1 MTLQEILEDYERQS
15 NPDRF
20 GIRSLSQ
27 ANNPL
32 SFKFENAT
40 NPYSLEM
47 MEAKELMNSPGYIFN
62 PIGSDPAFFGRNLS
76 GYDYDPYKGTK
87 EDFYYTYGTR
97 PGFKYDTTGILN
109 SKPKQNF
116 EFLSSAYENDDEEQV
131 EYLPGQEPKG
141 IEKLFNFLR
150 NIPTPMNIIRGGI
163 DSLRGFNDRIRN
175 TDFGRSRT
183 LAEYFQ
189 KRRERKQAERAREAN
204 RSVYESADRQ
214 GFTNDRGGFS
224 TDRADDRGTS
234 EGSGQFSPSSSRGR
248 SGY

>member
-1 MTLQEILEDYERQS
+1 MTLQEILEDYERQD
-15 NPDRF
+15 NPSRF
-20 GIRSLSQ
+20 GITSLSQ
-27 ANNPL
+27 AASPM
-32 SFKFENAT
+32 SFQFEDAV
-40 NPYSLEM
+40 NPYSAEM
-47 MEAKELMNSPGYIFN
+47 MAAKQLMTRPYGISG
-62 PIGSDPAFFGRNLS
+62 IGQQYQDPAFFGNTLFTGTTYQPYSAKQEEFQSMRS
-76 GYDYDPYKGTK
+76 GI
-87 EDFYYTYGTR
+87 R
-97 PGFKYDTTGILN
+97 PGFLYD
-109 SKPKQNF
+109 KPTSLDFDTSYGVAN
-116 EFLSSAYENDDEEQV
+116 EEDEEQV